1 MRMGLGLLCLCF
13 SFSQLTQQFD
23 VSPWL
28 VPTPRLGEGTTR
40 GSLFAFAHA
49 LHSSESV
56 LLSSVFL
63 HSLFASLKSK
73 TKRDARI
80 EDERRFGRVQRRVET
95 RSVVSLSG
103 FIILSAGIQ
112 RRRFLC
118 ETGLKGDNIHERRP
132 WVFAN

>member
-1 MRMGLGLLCLCF
+1 MGCAGLRSKRLL
-13 SFSQLTQQFD
+13 
-23 VSPWL
+23 SPWL
-28 VPTPRLGEGTTR
+28 DQPAPGGGHHQLRAFKQLRIRSYAAFFRKRLAFVR
-40 GSLFAFAHA
+40 FFA
-49 LHSSESV
+49 
-56 LLSSVFL
+56 
-63 HSLFASLKSK
+63 SLFASLKSK

-118 ETGLKGDNIHERRP
+118 ETGLKVKGDNIHERRP